1 MTRGQTAQNQSS
13 LRETN
18 FSVLLWKFW
27 VWWLMLTLI
36 KKKKKSGM
44 MRKKTAQ
51 NQTNIGETT
60 LTF

>member
-1 MTRGQTAQNQSS
+1 
-13 LRETN
+13 
-18 FSVLLWKFW
+18 
-27 VWWLMLTLI
+27 MLTLI

-60 LTF
+60 LTFDSGNHGFDDYWTDGRTYGRTLFVVEDM